1 MSQASLVYLDTSAAS
16 KLILDEAETAA
27 LRAFLREWPRQVSS
41 QLVEIELTRTVRR
54 KAQSRIV
61 LLDNFFADM
70 YLRPIED
77 DVVILAGL
85 VEPATLKSVDS
96 IHLATAVLLRE
107 AIGCF
112 VTYDTRLTDA
122 ARAVGLPVVAPV

>member
-1 MSQASLVYLDTSAAS
+1 MSQSSLVYLDTSAAS
-16 KLILDEAETAA
+16 KLIFDESETEA
-27 LRAFLREWPRQVSS
+27 LRAFLCEWPRQVSS

-54 KAQSRIV
+54 KAQGRIV
-61 LLDNFFADM
+61 LLDNVFANM
-70 YLRPIED
+70 YLRPIGD

-85 VEPATLKSVDS
+85 VEPATLKSLDA

-112 VTYDTRLTDA
+112 VTYDTRLA
-122 ARAVGLPVVAPV
+122 EAGRAIGLPVVAPV